1 MKILEFKMKC
11 LKFKLT
17 EQIQPNNIAEEKIS
31 NLEDTAV
38 EFV

>member
-17 EQIQPNNIAEEKIS
+17 EQIQPNNMAEEKVS